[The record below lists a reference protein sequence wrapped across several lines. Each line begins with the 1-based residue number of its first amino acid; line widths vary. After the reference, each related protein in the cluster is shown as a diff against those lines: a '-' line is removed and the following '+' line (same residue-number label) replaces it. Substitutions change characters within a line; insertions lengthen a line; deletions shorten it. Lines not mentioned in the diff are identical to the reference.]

1 MDDLQRGRIT
11 STYVE
16 NTAPAKMNCG
26 CLSGSP
32 PHTWRIHKMKL
43 KRSHL
48 NRITS
53 TYVENTVHEAKPISD
68 VEDHL
73 HIRGEYTI
81 NNIYSTRVL
90 GSPPHTWRIPEHL
103 CCDKATRRITSTYVE
118 NTPSTGHGKNVDK
131 DHLHIRGEYYF
142 LHAYHNHPLGSPPHT
157 WRIHFKLTSGDI
169 TVRITSTYVENTS
182 SGFSTI
188 LIMWD
193 HLHIRGEYFNFGL
206 SKAK

>member
-1 MDDLQRGRIT
+1 
-11 STYVE
+11 
-16 NTAPAKMNCG
+16 MNCG

-118 NTPSTGHGKNVDK
+118 NTKTSNSIRPRSW
-131 DHLHIRGEYYF
+131 DHLHIRGEYARSYQQDWF
-142 LHAYHNHPLGSPPHT
+142 CWGSPPHT
-157 WRIHFKLTSGDI
+157 WRILTVKHEI
-169 TVRITSTYVENTS
+169 NIRLRITSTYVENTS
-182 SGFSTI
+182 IINRRSCVSQ
-188 LIMWD
+188 D
-193 HLHIRGEYFNFGL
+193 HLHIRGEYIRVRPWRR
-206 SKAK
+206 